1 MCREKVWGGV
11 PRGLASDWGGGQDP
25 ETEQMVLVPLCSKG
39 PEGRG
44 LYLLITFKAL

>member
-1 MCREKVWGGV
+1 MCVGRRSGVGSPEVW
-11 PRGLASDWGGGQDP
+11 PQTGGGQDP